1 MNNRNPNSPQHSNA
15 YSRRV
20 RKLNDQLRMHGEGG
34 RVMITRG
41 IADEPPEVLERI
53 MNAVRRYD
61 IFTEDN
67 DPHGEHDFGR
77 MVVAGIT
84 VMWKIDYYDRS
95 GVIHSPDPADPTV
108 TLRVLTVMR
117 AEEY

>member
-1 MNNRNPNSPQHSNA
+1 MNTRNPNSPKHGNA

-20 RKLNDQLRMHGEGG
+20 CKLNDQLRIHGEGG

-41 IADEPPEVLERI
+41 IADEPPEALERI

-61 IFTEDN
+61 VFNEEN

-77 MVVAGIT
+77 MVVAGIR

-95 GVIHSPDPADPTV
+95 GVIHSPDPMSPCACS
-108 TLRVLTVMR
+108 R
-117 AEEY
+117 